1 MVMLLP
7 GTLDLQAISNS
18 FLSFLMA
25 ELGFLIYKI
34 KIYIFFNKSARN

>member
-7 GTLDLQAISNS
+7 GIFALRAISNR
-18 FLSFLMA
+18 FLSFLVA

-34 KIYIFFNKSARN
+34 KLYIFFNKSAHN